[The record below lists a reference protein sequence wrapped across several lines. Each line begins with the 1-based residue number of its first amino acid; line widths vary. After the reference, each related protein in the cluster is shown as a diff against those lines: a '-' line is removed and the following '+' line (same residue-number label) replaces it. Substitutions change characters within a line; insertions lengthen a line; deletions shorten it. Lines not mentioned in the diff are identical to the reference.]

1 MSYRHREQTE
11 LFPGGDKRSMEWAVW
26 CGMPEYAQEDKT
38 AWKRLVVNFRNHE
51 DFVRFCEQ
59 LGIKYSERTSSV
71 WYPAS
76 PRIEFE
82 GVRRYASDGT
92 RMPTS
97 PIYVVSR
104 GRSDRCI
111 TSRELT
117 RRGLPHFV
125 VVEADEADLYRSSLA
140 QVATVLV
147 LDPAFQRAYE
157 PCDDLADSKS
167 LGPGP
172 ARNFAWEHAL
182 ALGAAWH
189 WVMDDN
195 IDGFY
200 RLNRNLKVPAD
211 GSVLAAM
218 EAFADR
224 YENVSMAG
232 PAYHGFTHQ
241 REQRPPV
248 FLNTRIYSCNLIR
261 NDLPYRWRG
270 RYNED
275 TDLSLRM
282 LKDGW
287 VTVQF
292 NAFLQRKRAT
302 QQMKGGNTEA
312 FYTKEGTLPKSEMLA
327 QLHPDVARVIQRWG
341 RWHHFVD
348 YRGFTQQ
355 PRLRPG
361 VVVPS
366 SDEFGMTYQVNEDG
380 EWVVPDND
388 WEQAV

>member
-1 MSYRHREQTE
+1 MSYRNREQAQ
-11 LFPGGDKRSMEWAVW
+11 LFPGTDKRSAEWELW
-26 CGMPEYAQEDKT
+26 RGMPEYSQVDKT
-38 AWKRLVVNFRNHE
+38 AWKRLVVNFRNHA
-51 DFVRFCEQ
+51 DFVRFCET
-59 LGIKYSERTSSV
+59 LGIRYTERTSSV
-71 WYPAS
+71 WYPPEERLA
-76 PRIEFE
+76 FE
-82 GVRRYASDGT
+82 GVQRFRSDGT
-92 RMPTS
+92 RSPAS

-111 TSRELT
+111 TSRELAK
-117 RRGLPHFV
+117 RGLRHFV
-125 VVEADEADLYRSSLA
+125 VVEADEVALYEASLDA
-140 QVATVLV
+140 LGEVLV
-147 LDPAFQRAYE
+147 LDPQYQAEYD
-157 PCDDLADSKS
+157 PCDDLGLSKP

-172 ARNFAWEHAL
+172 ARNFAWDHAVS
-182 ALGAAWH
+182 AGAAWH

-211 GSVLAAM
+211 GGVLAAM

-224 YENVSMAG
+224 FENVSMAG

-241 REQRPPV
+241 REQRPPI

-261 NDLPYRWRG
+261 NDVPYRWRG

-312 FYTKEGTLPKSEMLA
+312 FYDKEGTLPKSEMLER
-327 QLHPDVARVIQRWG
+327 LHPDVARVIQRWG

-348 YRGFTQQ
+348 YRGFTQR
-355 PRLRPG
+355 PRLRAGADPIG
-361 VVVPS
+361 T
-366 SDEFGMTYQVNEDG
+366 DEFGMTYEVNVDG
-380 EWVVPDND
+380 DWVV
-388 WEQAV
+388 AS